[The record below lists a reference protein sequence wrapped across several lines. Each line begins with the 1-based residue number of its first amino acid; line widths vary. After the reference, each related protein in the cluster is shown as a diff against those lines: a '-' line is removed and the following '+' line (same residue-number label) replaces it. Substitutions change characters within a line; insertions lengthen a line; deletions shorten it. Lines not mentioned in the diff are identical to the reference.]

1 VPQSRQKKTAGREPL
16 SGTKLRE
23 RAFDLLSRRDHSEW
37 ELRRK
42 LLEKGAVAEELPPLL
57 KELRSFNYLNDERFA
72 GNFVRYRAGKAWGRL
87 RFRQELLQ
95 RGVSA
100 EVVENV
106 LREAPELQADQL
118 DSKLRRTVEK
128 ELRRGKEE
136 KKIIASLLRKGF
148 SVGQVRKALEQIVSE
163 DTLDRLE

>member
-1 VPQSRQKKTAGREPL
+1 MLEPL
-16 SGTKLRE
+16 CHNQDRKKRRGESRFLGQNSESVLSTCLVGVITPSGSCV
-23 RAFDLLSRRDHSEW
+23 A
-37 ELRRK
+37 
-42 LLEKGAVAEELPPLL
+42 AVADELPPLL

-118 DSKLRRTVEK
+118 DSKLRRTAEK

>member
-1 VPQSRQKKTAGREPL
+1 MQQSEEKKIRRGPL
-16 SGTKLRE
+16 SGQKLRE

-72 GNFVRYRAGKAWGRL
+72 GNFVRYRASKAWGKL

-100 EVVENV
+100 DVIEDV
-106 LREAPELQADQL
+106 LREAPELQSDEL
-118 DSKLRRTVEK
+118 YSKLRGIVEK

-148 SVGQVRKALEQIVSE
+148 AVGQIRQALQQVVSE
-163 DTLDRLE
+163 DVLDRLE